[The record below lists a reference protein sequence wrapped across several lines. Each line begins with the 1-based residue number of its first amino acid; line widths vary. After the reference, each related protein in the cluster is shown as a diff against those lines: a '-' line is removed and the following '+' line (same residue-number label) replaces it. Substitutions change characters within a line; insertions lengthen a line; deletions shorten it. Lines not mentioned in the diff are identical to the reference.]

1 MVSNI
6 IFPPVVCHERE
17 YKMGRKDKMPPLY
30 FEKTPVT
37 FYDGYDKMKAVPA
50 IVVWGNI
57 ISK

>member
-1 MVSNI
+1 
-6 IFPPVVCHERE
+6 
-17 YKMGRKDKMPPLY
+17 MPPLY
-30 FEKTPVT
+30 FEKNPLT